1 MRIHVYIKTMC
12 VLLCSHRYGLHIYM
26 PHAHLNRRC
35 LADAGVKVGDAS
47 FAADALSCVGHGL
60 IEPKKTF

>member
-1 MRIHVYIKTMC
+1 MSISKLCVCFVPIGMVYTC
-12 VLLCSHRYGLHIYM
+12 LHIYM
-26 PHAHLNRRC
+26 PHALLNRRC